1 MEEMHL
7 RMGTLLLGLSAGAE
21 AVGGWAQWVGADLN
35 NIFPTQ
41 DDDVDTKKQ
50 KTDEDD

>member
-1 MEEMHL
+1 VEFPGHD
-7 RMGTLLLGLSAGAE
+7 GCSAGAE
-21 AVGGWAQWVGADLN
+21 ALEGRAVTLFSA
-35 NIFPTQ
+35 Q